1 MGENLFAALDF
12 GLAFA
17 VVFGLGIWQLAAV
30 RRSIRRD
37 REASGDGPPD
47 PGGA

>member
-12 GLAFA
+12 GLPFA
-17 VVFGLGIWQLAAV
+17 VVFGLGVWQLVAV

-37 REASGDGPPD
+37 REASGQSPRK
-47 PGGA
+47 PGDA